1 MAAPVDSSKGSAVIP
16 HDSIAAG
23 VMQAEAATQNL
34 RNIASLRDAASELV
48 DAAMLVGCYDLVA
61 ANAAAEPLTT
71 AAALLSDGRLGYSD
85 IRHTTAQKVL
95 IVDAATVSGDVT
107 RSCAGYL
114 RENGATWI
122 GAIIYDRVRPDLDG
136 LDAEPT
142 LDCVIS
148 LRPRLNK

>member
-1 MAAPVDSSKGSAVIP
+1 MAATLDSSKGTAVVP

-23 VMQAEAATQNL
+23 VMQAAAATQGL
-34 RNIASLRDAASELV
+34 RDIASLRTAAADLV
-48 DAAMLVGCYDLVA
+48 DAAMSVGCHDLVA

-71 AAALLSDGRLGYSD
+71 AAALLSDGKLGYSD

-114 RENGATWI
+114 RENGAMWI
-122 GAIIYDRVRPDLDG
+122 GAIIYERVRPDLDG
-136 LDAEPT
+136 LDVEPT

-148 LRPRLNK
+148 LRPRLNE